1 MLRPEGETMLQKK
14 SVSLPY
20 LLTLPVVLA
29 LIILLIYPTI
39 YAFLMCF
46 YSTGSGTDNF
56 VFIGLNNFKTLF
68 TNKEFYQN
76 GLNTFLFTIG
86 SVGVS
91 FLLGFALALLLNSIH
106 FGVGIYRTIFILP
119 LGVTPV
125 VAGLTW
131 NMLLNPLYG
140 ILNYFLEFFGF
151 QPLGWTTDLK
161 MALPSVIMIDVWQWT
176 PFMILILYAG
186 LQMLPKEPYEAA
198 IIDGAN
204 SFQNFRY
211 VTFPLLKPIITIA
224 VVLRSLEAF
233 KAFDVIYTVTK
244 GGPGRA
250 TETWIIRAYMESF
263 RFHRM
268 EIGAVIGIVMLIITM
283 FICRKMVRFLEQ

>member
-1 MLRPEGETMLQKK
+1 MFPKK
-14 SVSLPY
+14 GIPLPY
-20 LLTLPVVLA
+20 LLTLPVVVA
-29 LIILLIYPTI
+29 LVILLIYPTV
-39 YAFLMCF
+39 YAFFMCF
-46 YSTGSGTDNF
+46 YSTVSGIENF
-56 VFIGLNNFKTLF
+56 VFVGFENFKTLF
-68 TNKEFYQN
+68 SSKEFYQD

-86 SVGVS
+86 SVGIS
-91 FLLGFALALLLNSIH
+91 FVLGFAIALLLNSIS

-140 ILNYFLEFFGF
+140 IANFFLEKLGF

-176 PFMILILYAG
+176 PFMMLVLYAG
-186 LQMLPKEPYEAA
+186 LQMLPREPYEAA
-198 IIDGAN
+198 LIDGAG
-204 SFQNFRY
+204 SFQSFCY
-211 VTFPLLKPIITIA
+211 ITLPLLKPIITIA
-224 VVLRSLEAF
+224 VVLRGLEAF

-250 TETWIIRAYMESF
+250 TETWIVRAYMESF

-268 EIGAVIGIVMLIITM
+268 EMGAVIGIVMLVIT
-283 FICRKMVRFLEQ
+283 ILVCQRIVKVLEQ